1 MTFEEFKILHQKFT
15 SELNGNVKWNDP
27 DYNKYIAV
35 IQENKEFHEW
45 TLKKKFR
52 ENKFVTESICCLQMA
67 DKIFESLDRKG
78 NIKYGDVDV
87 VINKWNDGTHG
98 IPIHDG
104 GTSIIEINF
113 CPWCGQNLTD
123 KKASR

>member
-1 MTFEEFKILHQKFT
+1 MTFEDFKILHQKFT
-15 SELNGNVKWNDP
+15 SDLNANVKWNDP
-27 DYNKYIAV
+27 NYIRY
-35 IQENKEFHEW
+35 IEEINDNIEFQEW
-45 TLKKKFR
+45 TLEEKFR
-52 ENKFVTESICCLQMA
+52 KNKFDSESICCLKMA
-67 DKIFESLDRKG
+67 DQIFESLDKKG

-87 VINKWNDGTHG
+87 VINKRTDGTYG

-123 KKASR
+123 KEAN

>member
-15 SELNGNVKWNDP
+15 SDLNGNVKWNDP
-27 DYNKYIAV
+27 EYNKYIDE
-35 IQENKEFHEW
+35 IHENIEFHEW
-45 TLKKKFR
+45 TLKEKFR
-52 ENKFVTESICCLQMA
+52 KNKFNTESICCLQMA
-67 DKIFESLDRKG
+67 DKIFDSLDKKR

-87 VINKWNDGTHG
+87 VINKWTDGTYG